1 MHELLL
7 AAVLACQIAPAPG
20 ADAAALGSLE
30 AHEQHRYQTQTGFK
44 DRINL
49 FEDVVER
56 YAKEISKTRKEGRLT
71 SLDGLGGR
79 YEQVL
84 GLLEKELARPVN
96 KKDRSREL
104 KRLEIRLRKS
114 TDDFRAEQLTVPTEH
129 SGHFQKLVEAT
140 DKLRSKIIQILFSG
154 VYK

>member
-7 AAVLACQIAPAPG
+7 AAVLACQIAPAPV
-20 ADAAALGSLE
+20 ADATALGSLE

-79 YEQVL
+79 YEQML

-114 TDDFRAEQLTVPTEH
+114 TDDFRAEQSVVPTEN
-129 SGHFQKLVEAT
+129 SGPFQKLIEAT
-140 DKLRSKIIQILFSG
+140 EKLRSKIIQILFSG